1 MELSA
6 NVASTAIKEYPMHR
20 EIGGYRAVKYGND
33 EGGLMRALSFGKLV
47 LATIALAGLVLL
59 SPSLASANSITIDL
73 QNGSLTGI
81 SQGTVVGTVKFN
93 QTGAN
98 AVQVTITM
106 NSGYGIFVGGN
117 GGDIAFNSSTALTG
131 SDILGLKFGSFR
143 TSGIGN
149 FANLG
154 RFTDDIKGP
163 SVGKGI
169 NGVSTLTFTVTA
181 NNLKISNLAGAFA
194 IHACVFSGGG
204 CGNNTGF
211 VGNKIPS
218 SVVPEPGTITLLG
231 TGLAG
236 LAGLVRRR
244 LRG

>member
-1 MELSA
+1 MSDA
-6 NVASTAIKEYPMHR
+6 QR
-20 EIGGYRAVKYGND
+20 IGVCRAVKYGND

-47 LATIALAGLVLL
+47 LATIALAGLFLL
-59 SPSLASANSITIDL
+59 SPRVAAANSITVDL
-73 QNGSLTGI
+73 MNGSLTGI

-93 QTGAN
+93 QTEAN
-98 AVQVTITM
+98 AVQVTIAM

-131 SDILGLKFGSFR
+131 GDILGLSFGSFR
-143 TSGIGN
+143 TKVGN
-149 FANLG
+149 FADLG
-154 RFTDDIKGP
+154 PFTDDIKGP
-163 SVGKGI
+163 SFGKSI

-181 NNLKISNLAGAFA
+181 TNLKISNLAGAFA

-211 VGNKIPS
+211 VGNKVPS

-236 LAGLVRRR
+236 LAGLARRR

>member
-1 MELSA
+1 
-6 NVASTAIKEYPMHR
+6 
-20 EIGGYRAVKYGND
+20 
-33 EGGLMRALSFGKLV
+33 MRALSPWKLA
-47 LATIALAGLVLL
+47 LATVALTGLLLL
-59 SPSLASANSITIDL
+59 SPPVAAANSISIDL
-73 QNGSLTGI
+73 LNGSLTGI

-98 AVQVTITM
+98 AVQVTISM

-117 GGDIAFNSSTALTG
+117 GGNIAFNSSKALTG
-131 SDILGLKFGSFR
+131 ADISGLTFGSFR
-143 TSGIGN
+143 TSGFGN
-149 FANLG
+149 FAHLG
-154 RFTDDIKGP
+154 PFTDDIKGP
-163 SVGKGI
+163 SLGKSI

-194 IHACVFSGGG
+194 IHACVFSGGS
-204 CGNNTGF
+204 CGKNTGF
-211 VGNKIPS
+211 VGNQVTS